1 MYKNMSL
8 CQFEVMAHIPE
19 KFKLNLQIKNKL
31 YLTENFRKQNDCF
44 QKKYYF
50 KFKAVAVVFY

>member
-1 MYKNMSL
+1 MSL